1 MPAELN
7 RHEMPVRKNARS
19 WYLCCALVALCLCV
33 AIIPA
38 AALTAQVSQPIL
50 PKGVPLTITGQTD
63 FPGEVAVWIIGK
75 NYEDR
80 RIITTTDGTFAEE
93 LFPAETTAELPSGQ
107 YFLIIEDTGPDGEFA
122 LDTATDGDRTMV
134 YYQGMPLFALDDP
147 GTIYSDTAMALSEA
161 LDRPEIDDA
170 AMKMVFLVEEPW
182 IRIDQVP
189 TGHPGDLLRFSG
201 STNLPPGSEIPYAIY
216 LVSASLPGDDDVAAS
231 GTIEVVKGGSHN
243 YWYVDVDTGDL
254 ESETYVLTLD
264 AGSGFC
270 TATTTFI
277 LCDNRFTLPPTPAIT
292 VIPLQDEPEEVSGQ
306 PAGPESVPAGTT
318 AYATIPTT
326 DDLIY
331 TTDDAVIWC
340 SAIDGEYVTWAEK
353 TEDEETNIYLYHI
366 PTGTTRTI
374 VEGARYHTATIDI
387 SGDHVAWRLRTD
399 EPTVSDG
406 IGLYTISNDRV
417 EEIPFKYH
425 IGRIAM
431 DGDLIAFSGVDWS
444 AADGDDNRIFKNIFL
459 HSIAT
464 GTTEVLYRQSGHQIE
479 PAIGDGYVAWRTEQ
493 AGPRDTITIYSL
505 ADASHITLTPPDG
518 THYAAPAVGGGR
530 AVALLH
536 YLNTGTSG
544 SYKTEV
550 VTTTLPGMETTTLFI
565 PETPERAYPQ
575 SNGEWIVWA
584 EGDGDSS
591 GRIMVYDIQK
601 GTLLGHI
608 TQSGWNLDIDDN
620 HLIFTNGDELR
631 GVSSLWL
638 ATFTGEE
645 QPSPGETA
653 AKSGTDIL
661 ADALLIGF
669 GVVIAGIAAAVVLW
683 KRESR

>member
-7 RHEMPVRKNARS
+7 RHKMPVRKNARS
-19 WYLCCALVALCLCV
+19 YGACCALVALCLCAAV
-33 AIIPA
+33 IPA

-63 FPGEVAVWIIGK
+63 FPGVAVWIIGK
-75 NYEDR
+75 NYYER
-80 RIITTTDGTFAEE
+80 QAFTTKNDAFTEE
-93 LFPAETTAELPSGQ
+93 LFPAETTAGLASGQ
-107 YFLIIEDTGPDGEFA
+107 YFLIIEDTGPNAKFA
-122 LDTATDGDRTMV
+122 LNTATDGDRTMV

-147 GTIYSDTAMALSEA
+147 DTIYSDTAMALSEA

-201 STNLPPGSEIPYAIY
+201 STNLPPGREIPYSIY
-216 LVSASLPGDDDVAAS
+216 LASANPPGDDDVAAS

-243 YWYVDVDTGDL
+243 YWYVDIDTGDL
-254 ESETYVLTLD
+254 DSETYVLTLD
-264 AGSGFC
+264 AGLS

-277 LCDNRFTLPPTPAIT
+277 LCDNRFTLPPTPGIT
-292 VIPLQDEPEEVSGQ
+292 VMTLQEGPEEISSQPAEPE
-306 PAGPESVPAGTT
+306 PVPAKTT

-353 TEDEETNIYLYHI
+353 TDDDETSIYLYHI

-374 VEGARYHTATIDI
+374 VERAPYHTFTMDI
-387 SGDHVAWRLRTD
+387 SGDHIAWRILRTG

-406 IGLYTISNDRV
+406 IGLYTISNGRV

-425 IGRIAM
+425 IGGIAM
-431 DGDLIAFSGVDWS
+431 DGDRIAFSGVDWS
-444 AADGDDNRIFKNIFL
+444 AANGDDSRIFRSIFL
-459 HSIAT
+459 HSISK

-479 PAIGDGYVAWRTEQ
+479 PAIGDGYVAWRTTEDG
-493 AGPRDTITIYSL
+493 AHDTITIYSL
-505 ADASHITLTPPDG
+505 ADATHITLTPPDG
-518 THYAAPAVGGGR
+518 AHYAAPAVGGGR

-536 YLNTGTSG
+536 YLNFETPGP
-544 SYKTEV
+544 YKTEV
-550 VTTTLPGMETTTLFI
+550 VTTTLPGMETTTLSL

-575 SNGEWIVWA
+575 LGGEWIVWA
-584 EGDGDSS
+584 EGDTDSS
-591 GRIMVYDIQK
+591 GRIMVYDIQH
-601 GTLLGHI
+601 GTLLGQI
-608 TQSGWNLDIDDN
+608 TPSGWNLDLDGN
-620 HLIFTNGDELR
+620 HLICTNGDELR

-653 AKSGTDIL
+653 AKSGTDIF
-661 ADALLIGF
+661 ADALLIGC
-669 GVVIAGIAAAVVLW
+669 GVVIAGIAAAAVLW